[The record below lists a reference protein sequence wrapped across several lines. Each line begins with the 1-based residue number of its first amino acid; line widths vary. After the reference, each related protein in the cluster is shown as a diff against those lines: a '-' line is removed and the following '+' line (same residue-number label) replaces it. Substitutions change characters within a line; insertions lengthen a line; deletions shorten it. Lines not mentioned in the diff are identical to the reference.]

1 MKTPEGDVW
10 LSLVSMGN
18 PHAVMVCGDTET
30 ACVEA
35 IGEALQRDE
44 DFTQKVNVGF
54 LQALSRSEARLRVY
68 ERGAG
73 ETLACGTGACAAAV
87 TGMRRGMFDEAVE
100 ITMHGGKLRIS
111 WAGPGHHVYLT
122 GPAEVVFE
130 GTVETDNLPVMPA

>member
-1 MKTPEGDVW
+1 
-10 LSLVSMGN
+10 MGN

-30 ACVEA
+30 ACVET
-35 IGEALQRDE
+35 IGEALQKDE

-73 ETLACGTGACAAAV
+73 
-87 TGMRRGMFDEAVE
+87 DEAVE

-111 WAGPGHHVYLT
+111 WAGPGYHVYLT